1 MFSRSQNDL
10 PGLIPVLGGPGIHL
24 EKRLGAI
31 YEIYLVWYDVNS
43 SLHGNI

>member
-31 YEIYLVWYDVNS
+31 YETYLGYDVNS